1 VWEVESRVD
10 ALAVAL
16 DEKSWIARARE
27 GDAAAFEAIYNRYE
41 RRLYAFIYRLMGNS
55 EDAYDLTQ
63 DTFVKAYSALP
74 RTSPDLNLSA
84 WLHRIASNAC
94 MDVLRRRKL
103 IRWLPWETFDTNP
116 GLEPP
121 ADDDP
126 VGEYNQLETSGE
138 VQVVLDKLTPKHRL
152 ALILKEYQGMSCD
165 EIGEVMGASRS
176 AVKSLLFRA
185 REEFRQVYL
194 AQYGHPP
201 GAEPDT
207 LNGAQASEPN
217 LELKYVDGEEGN

>member
-1 VWEVESRVD
+1 M
-10 ALAVAL
+10 AVAI
-16 DEKSWIARARE
+16 DEKGWVVRARE

-41 RRLYAFIYRLMGNS
+41 RRLYAFTYRLMGNA

-63 DTFVKAYSALP
+63 DTFVKAYQALP
-74 RTSPDLNLSA
+74 RTAPDLNLSA

-116 GLEPP
+116 AIEPT
-121 ADDDP
+121 ASDDP
-126 VGEYNQLETSGE
+126 EGEYNQAETSEE
-138 VQVVLDKLTPKHRL
+138 VQVILNKLSAKHRM
-152 ALILKEYQGMSCD
+152 ALVLKEFQGMSGD
-165 EIGEVMGASRS
+165 EIGQVMGLTRS

-194 AQYGHPP
+194 KHYGRPP
-201 GAEPDT
+201 GAD
-207 LNGAQASEPN
+207 
-217 LELKYVDGEEGN
+217 

>member
-1 VWEVESRVD
+1 MEGL
-10 ALAVAL
+10 ALAI
-16 DEKSWIARARE
+16 DEKSWVARARE
-27 GDAAAFEAIYNRYE
+27 GDSTAFEAIYSRYE
-41 RRLYAFIYRLMGNS
+41 RRIYAFVYRLMGNA

-63 DTFVKAYSALP
+63 DTFIKAYTALP
-74 RTSPDLNLSA
+74 RTAPDLNLSA

-116 GLEPP
+116 GLEPA

-126 VGEYNQLETSGE
+126 VGEYNQFETSGE
-138 VQVVLDKLTPKHRL
+138 VQSVLDRLTPKHRMSL
-152 ALILKEYQGMSCD
+152 VLKEYQGLSCD
-165 EIGEVMGASRS
+165 EIGDVMGLSRS

-194 AQYGHPP
+194 RKYGHAP
-201 GAEPDT
+201 G
-207 LNGAQASEPN
+207 SESDRVAIR
-217 LELKYVDGEEGN
+217 EVADYDE

>member
-1 VWEVESRVD
+1 MCGGTPGVEGL
-10 ALAVAL
+10 ALAI
-16 DEKSWIARARE
+16 DEKSWVARARE
-27 GDAAAFEAIYNRYE
+27 GDSTAFEAIYSRYE
-41 RRLYAFIYRLMGNS
+41 RRIYAFVYRLMGNA

-63 DTFVKAYSALP
+63 DTFIKAYQALP
-74 RTSPDLNLSA
+74 RTAPDLNLSA

-116 GLEPP
+116 GMEPA

-126 VGEYNQLETSGE
+126 VGEYNQFETSGE
-138 VQVVLDKLTPKHRL
+138 VQSVLDRLTPKHRMSL
-152 ALILKEYQGMSCD
+152 VLKEYQGLSCD
-165 EIGEVMGASRS
+165 EIGDVMGLSRS

-194 AQYGHPP
+194 RKYGHAP
-201 GAEPDT
+201 GAESDQVV
-207 LNGAQASEPN
+207 AREAADYE
-217 LELKYVDGEEGN
+217 D

>member
-1 VWEVESRVD
+1 LSRRDRV
-10 ALAVAL
+10 LAVAI
-16 DEKSWIARARE
+16 DEKGWVSRARE
-27 GDAAAFEAIYNRYE
+27 GDTAAFEAIYNRYE
-41 RRLYAFIYRLMGNS
+41 RRIYAFVYRLMGNA

-63 DTFVKAYSALP
+63 DTFVKAYMALP
-74 RTSPDLNLSA
+74 RISGDADLNLSA

-116 GLEPP
+116 ALEPA

-126 VGEYNQLETSGE
+126 VGEYNQVETTGE
-138 VQVVLDKLTPKHRL
+138 VQAILTKLTPKHRM
-152 ALILKEYQGMSCD
+152 ALMLKEYQGMSCD

-176 AVKSLLFRA
+176 AIKSLLFRA

-194 AQYGHPP
+194 AKYGHAP
-201 GAEPDT
+201 GMEDVIRDT
-207 LNGAQASEPN
+207 
-217 LELKYVDGEEGN
+217 

>member
-1 VWEVESRVD
+1 VEVF
-10 ALAVAL
+10 AVAI
-16 DEKSWIARARE
+16 DEHGWVSKARE
-27 GDAAAFEAIYNRYE
+27 GDTAAFEAIYSRYE
-41 RRLYAFIYRLMGNS
+41 RRIYAFIYRLMGNA

-63 DTFVKAYSALP
+63 DTFVKAYMALP
-74 RTSPDLNLSA
+74 RMAPDLNLSA

-116 GLEPP
+116 AMEPA

-126 VGEYNQLETSGE
+126 VGDYNQAETSGE
-138 VQVVLDKLTPKHRL
+138 VQEVLSRLSPKHRM
-152 ALILKEYQGMSCD
+152 ALVLKEYQGMSCD

-194 AQYGHPP
+194 ARYGHAP
-201 GAEPDT
+201 GYEPDSVANT
-207 LNGAQASEPN
+207 
-217 LELKYVDGEEGN
+217 

>member
-1 VWEVESRVD
+1 VEV
-10 ALAVAL
+10 LAVAI
-16 DEKSWIARARE
+16 DENSWVSKARE
-27 GDAAAFEAIYNRYE
+27 GDTAAFEAIYDRYE
-41 RRLYAFIYRLMGNS
+41 RRIYAFIYRLMGNA

-63 DTFVKAYSALP
+63 DTFVKAYMALP
-74 RTSPDLNLSA
+74 RTAPDLNLSA

-116 GLEPP
+116 AMEPA

-126 VGEYNQLETSGE
+126 VGDYNQAETSGE
-138 VQVVLDKLTPKHRL
+138 VQTVLSKLSAKHRM
-152 ALILKEYQGMSCD
+152 ALVLKEYQGMSCD

-194 AQYGHPP
+194 ANYGHAP
-201 GAEPDT
+201 GYEPDRVR
-207 LNGAQASEPN
+207 SEM
-217 LELKYVDGEEGN
+217 

>member
-1 VWEVESRVD
+1 LSRRDRV
-10 ALAVAL
+10 LAVAI
-16 DEKSWIARARE
+16 DEKGWVSRARE
-27 GDAAAFEAIYNRYE
+27 GDTAAFEAIYNRYE
-41 RRLYAFIYRLMGNS
+41 RRIYAFVYRLMGNA

-63 DTFVKAYSALP
+63 DTFVKAYMALP
-74 RTSPDLNLSA
+74 RISGDADLNLSA

-116 GLEPP
+116 ALEPA

-126 VGEYNQLETSGE
+126 VGEYSQVETTGE
-138 VQVVLDKLTPKHRL
+138 VQAVLTKLTPKHRM
-152 ALILKEYQGMSCD
+152 ALVLKEYQGMSCD

-176 AVKSLLFRA
+176 AIKSLLFRA

-194 AQYGHPP
+194 AKYGHAP
-201 GAEPDT
+201 GMEDVS
-207 LNGAQASEPN
+207 GA
-217 LELKYVDGEEGN
+217 LE

>member
-1 VWEVESRVD
+1 MF
-10 ALAVAL
+10 AVAI
-16 DEKSWIARARE
+16 DEHSWVSRARE
-27 GDAAAFEAIYNRYE
+27 GDTAAFEAIYNRYE
-41 RRLYAFIYRLMGNS
+41 RRIYAFTYRLMGNA

-63 DTFVKAYSALP
+63 DTFVKAYMALP
-74 RTSPDLNLSA
+74 RTAPDLNLSA

-116 GLEPP
+116 AIEPA

-126 VGEYNQLETSGE
+126 VGDYNQIETSGE
-138 VQVVLDKLTPKHRL
+138 VQTVLNKLSPKHRM
-152 ALILKEYQGMSCD
+152 ALVLKEYQGMSCD
-165 EIGEVMGASRS
+165 EIGDVMGASRS

-194 AQYGHPP
+194 AKFGHAP
-201 GAEPDT
+201 GFEPD
-207 LNGAQASEPN
+207 S
-217 LELKYVDGEEGN
+217 VRGET

>member
-1 VWEVESRVD
+1 VD
-10 ALAVAL
+10 VFAVAL
-16 DEKSWIARARE
+16 DEKSWITRARE
-27 GDAAAFEAIYNRYE
+27 GDSVAFEAIYNRYE

-63 DTFVKAYSALP
+63 DTFVKAYQALP
-74 RTSPDLNLSA
+74 RTAPDLNLSA
-84 WLHRIASNAC
+84 WLHRIAANAC

-116 GLEPP
+116 ALEPA

-126 VGEYNQLETSGE
+126 VGEYSQAETSSE
-138 VQVVLDKLTPKHRL
+138 VQLVLNKLTHKHRM

-165 EIGEVMGASRS
+165 EIGAVMGASRS
-176 AVKSLLFRA
+176 AIKSLLFRA

-194 AQYGHPP
+194 QQYGHPP
-201 GAEPDT
+201 SG
-207 LNGAQASEPN
+207 NY
-217 LELKYVDGEEGN
+217 EL

>member
-1 VWEVESRVD
+1 MF
-10 ALAVAL
+10 AVAI
-16 DEKSWIARARE
+16 DEHGWVSKARE
-27 GDAAAFEAIYNRYE
+27 GDTAAFEAIYSRYE
-41 RRLYAFIYRLMGNS
+41 RRIYAFIYRLMGNA

-63 DTFVKAYSALP
+63 DTFVKAYMALP
-74 RTSPDLNLSA
+74 RTAPDLNLSA

-116 GLEPP
+116 AMEPA

-126 VGEYNQLETSGE
+126 VGDYNQAETSGE
-138 VQVVLDKLTPKHRL
+138 VQEVLSKLSPKHRM
-152 ALILKEYQGMSCD
+152 ALVLKEYQGMSCD

-194 AQYGHPP
+194 ARYGHAP
-201 GAEPDT
+201 GYEPDSVANT
-207 LNGAQASEPN
+207 
-217 LELKYVDGEEGN
+217 

>member
-1 VWEVESRVD
+1 MDV
-10 ALAVAL
+10 LAVAL
-16 DEKSWIARARE
+16 DEKSWVAQARE
-27 GDAAAFEAIYNRYE
+27 GDATAFEAIYNRYE
-41 RRLYAFIYRLMGNS
+41 RRLYAFVYRLMGNS

-63 DTFVKAYSALP
+63 DTFVKAYMALP
-74 RTSPDLNLSA
+74 RTAPDLNLSA

-116 GLEPP
+116 GMEPT

-126 VGEYNQLETSGE
+126 VGEYTQVETSGE
-138 VQVVLDKLTPKHRL
+138 VQAILDKLTPKHRM
-152 ALILKEYQGMSCD
+152 ALVLKEYQGMSCD

-194 AQYGHPP
+194 AQYGHAP
-201 GAEPDT
+201 GAEAD
-207 LNGAQASEPN
+207 
-217 LELKYVDGEEGN
+217 DGRPTTDEGQ

>member
-1 VWEVESRVD
+1 
-10 ALAVAL
+10 LAVEGFAVAI
-16 DEKSWIARARE
+16 DEKGWIVRARE

-41 RRLYAFIYRLMGNS
+41 RRLYAFIYRLMGNP

-63 DTFVKAYSALP
+63 DTFVKAYQALP
-74 RTSPDLNLSA
+74 RTAPDLNLSA

-116 GLEPP
+116 AMEP
-121 ADDDP
+121 AASDDP
-126 VGEYNQLETSGE
+126 EGEFNQAETSEE
-138 VQVVLDKLTPKHRL
+138 VQVILNKLSPKHRT
-152 ALILKEYQGMSCD
+152 ALILKEFQGMSGD
-165 EIGEVMGASRS
+165 EIGEVMGLTRS

-194 AQYGHPP
+194 KHYGHPP
-201 GAEPDT
+201 GAE
-207 LNGAQASEPN
+207 S
-217 LELKYVDGEEGN
+217 YVLSS

>member
-1 VWEVESRVD
+1 VEVF
-10 ALAVAL
+10 AVAI
-16 DEKSWIARARE
+16 DEHSWVSKARE
-27 GDAAAFEAIYNRYE
+27 GDTTAFEAIYNRYE
-41 RRLYAFIYRLMGNS
+41 RRIYAFIYRLMGNA

-63 DTFVKAYSALP
+63 DTFVKAYMALP
-74 RTSPDLNLSA
+74 RTAPDLNLSA

-116 GLEPP
+116 AMEPT

-126 VGEYNQLETSGE
+126 VGDYNQFETSSE
-138 VQVVLDKLTPKHRL
+138 VQAVLNKLSPKHRM
-152 ALILKEYQGMSCD
+152 ALVLKEFQGMSCD
-165 EIGEVMGASRS
+165 EIGDVMGASRS

-194 AQYGHPP
+194 AKFGHAP
-201 GAEPDT
+201 GFEPD
-207 LNGAQASEPN
+207 S
-217 LELKYVDGEEGN
+217 VRGEI

>member
-1 VWEVESRVD
+1 
-10 ALAVAL
+10 LAVEGFAVAI
-16 DEKSWIARARE
+16 DEKGWIVRARE

-41 RRLYAFIYRLMGNS
+41 RRLYAFIYRLMGNP

-63 DTFVKAYSALP
+63 DTFVKAYQALP
-74 RTSPDLNLSA
+74 RTAPDLNLSA

-116 GLEPP
+116 AMEP
-121 ADDDP
+121 AASDDP
-126 VGEYNQLETSGE
+126 EGEFNQAETSEE
-138 VQVVLDKLTPKHRL
+138 VQVILNKLSPKHRT
-152 ALILKEYQGMSCD
+152 ALILKEFQGMSGD
-165 EIGEVMGASRS
+165 EIGEVMGLTRS

-194 AQYGHPP
+194 KHYGHPP
-201 GAEPDT
+201 GAE
-207 LNGAQASEPN
+207 S
-217 LELKYVDGEEGN
+217 

>member
-1 VWEVESRVD
+1 VF
-10 ALAVAL
+10 AVAI
-16 DEKSWIARARE
+16 DEHSWVSRARE
-27 GDAAAFEAIYNRYE
+27 GDTAAFEAIYNRYE
-41 RRLYAFIYRLMGNS
+41 RRIYAFTYRLMGNA

-63 DTFVKAYSALP
+63 DTFVKAYMALP
-74 RTSPDLNLSA
+74 RTAPDLNLSA

-116 GLEPP
+116 AIEPA

-126 VGEYNQLETSGE
+126 VGDYNQVETSSE
-138 VQVVLDKLTPKHRL
+138 VQTVLNKLSPKHRM
-152 ALILKEYQGMSCD
+152 ALVLKEYQGMSCD
-165 EIGEVMGASRS
+165 EIGDVMGASRS

-194 AQYGHPP
+194 AKFGHAP
-201 GAEPDT
+201 GFEPD
-207 LNGAQASEPN
+207 S
-217 LELKYVDGEEGN
+217 VRGEV

>member
-1 VWEVESRVD
+1 
-10 ALAVAL
+10 LAVEGFAVAI
-16 DEKSWIARARE
+16 DEKGWIVRARE

-41 RRLYAFIYRLMGNS
+41 RRLYAFIYRLMGNP

-63 DTFVKAYSALP
+63 DTFVKAYQALP
-74 RTSPDLNLSA
+74 RTAPDLNLSA

-116 GLEPP
+116 AMEP
-121 ADDDP
+121 AASDDP
-126 VGEYNQLETSGE
+126 EGEFGQAETSEE
-138 VQVVLDKLTPKHRL
+138 VQVILNKLSHKHRT
-152 ALILKEYQGMSCD
+152 ALILKEFQGMSGD
-165 EIGEVMGASRS
+165 EIGEVMGLTRS

-194 AQYGHPP
+194 KHYGHPP
-201 GAEPDT
+201 GAE
-207 LNGAQASEPN
+207 G
-217 LELKYVDGEEGN
+217 

>member
-1 VWEVESRVD
+1 MD
-10 ALAVAL
+10 AVAVAL
-16 DEKSWIARARE
+16 DEKSWVARARE

-41 RRLYAFIYRLMGNS
+41 RRLYAFVYRLMGNS

-63 DTFVKAYSALP
+63 DTFVKAYVALP

-116 GLEPP
+116 ALEPA

-126 VGEYNQLETSGE
+126 VGEYNQQETSGE
-138 VQVVLDKLTPKHRL
+138 VQEILNKLTHKHRM
-152 ALILKEYQGMSCD
+152 ALVLKEYQGMSCD

-176 AVKSLLFRA
+176 AIKSLLFRA

-194 AQYGHPP
+194 AQYGHAP
-201 GAEPDT
+201 GAEPGVVTD
-207 LNGAQASEPN
+207 SE
-217 LELKYVDGEEGN
+217 L